1 MSQTPRKLSSCDL
14 AITRIDAILRS
25 ATRTDLSQHRDYPA
39 DAIANCRINAVEERH
54 AAGLMRV
61 NHSGEVCAQALYL
74 GQALFARNRET
85 HSNLVQAAREEGDH
99 LFWCEQRL
107 AELGARPSRLNRAW
121 FGGACV
127 LGMLAAAAGDRWSL
141 GFVEETERQV
151 VEHLEG
157 HLEALP
163 PDDLRSRAVVAAM
176 CDDEARHGGEAAAQG
191 ARSLPAWVRAV
202 MALQARVMTKLA
214 YWV

>member
-1 MSQTPRKLSSCDL
+1 MSRTPRNLSSCDL
-14 AITRIDAILRS
+14 AITRIDAVLRS
-25 ATRTDLSQHRDYPA
+25 ATRTDLGQHRDYPA
-39 DAIANCRINAVEERH
+39 EALAESRLSAVEERH

-99 LFWCEQRL
+99 LFWCERRL
-107 AELGARPSRLNRAW
+107 AELSARPSRLNRAW
-121 FGGACV
+121 FGGACA

-163 PDDLRSRAVVAAM
+163 SEDLRSRAVVRAM
-176 CDDEARHGGEAAAQG
+176 CDDEARHASEAAVQG
-191 ARSLPAWVRAV
+191 ARSLPVLVRRV